1 MNRIPMFLGLVICLV
16 SATARAGDAP
26 DPEHGRQL
34 QVQSC
39 QRCHDDSIYT
49 RKDSIIYSYKALVK
63 RVHFCESMAHAG
75 WNENDFNDVIAYL
88 NQRFYKFKTSP

>member
-1 MNRIPMFLGLVICLV
+1 MMPSEGNWVLLRKDPTIPC
-16 SATARAGDAP
+16 
-26 DPEHGRQL
+26 L

>member
-1 MNRIPMFLGLVICLV
+1 MKRFPMFLALVVLL
-16 SATARAGDAP
+16 AAGTARAGDAP
-26 DPEHGRQL
+26 DIEHGRQL

-49 RKDSIIYSYKALVK
+49 RKDSIIYSYKALVN

-75 WNENDFNDVIAYL
+75 WDEHDFDDVIAYL